1 MQVRIYNSNS
11 FEDYID
17 NNELK
22 PTFIKKIDINKE
34 SSLEDNIKDLVELK
48 NYDIFIDKRGKEKLE
63 ILNIDEEQLGEKMK
77 DIEYE
82 ENNDYLVLIKN
93 NKLFLK
99 KCPIRFGNI
108 YIYIILLILFGLLYF
123 FINYK
128 NSLLK
133 EFSVNVPTSI
143 NNSI

>member
-11 FEDYID
+11 FEDYLD

-93 NKLFLK
+93 NKLSLK
-99 KCPIRFGNI
+99 KCPIRFHNI
-108 YIYIILLILFGLLYF
+108 YLYIILLILFGLLYF
-123 FINYK
+123 FINFK
-128 NSLLK
+128 NGLLK